1 MNYHTNTTLYQA
13 LSLFLILNTLI
24 VTTVQA
30 AATIE
35 NETKSRTLQAGGR
48 IGGSSSSSSSGA
60 GGALAVGAV
69 AGLASS
75 GFFKGTSGHIVLGL
89 IVVVVIVVFIY
100 MRCKKNKGEAPA
112 EEKFFQG
119 NGDQG
124 QDTTDNDSDIDK
136 FEEPF
141 YSGLYS
147 GIYDQGGTRMPVQ
160 PFEIYFQE
168 EFIDSDDE
176 DDDDDGPITIFHTI
190 TGKGADTV
198 GPYTLSGK
206 SVGNKVSI
214 TKKYYGAGD
223 QITDIGHTV
232 TLRLDKLGD
241 THIFEGEYYVNTDE
255 VQEKGL
261 YQIWPVG
268 YNNKAAMQQQQLQ
281 QQQQQ
286 YQQQQQM
293 YAAAPPSA
301 FSAVDFSTDE
311 ENQIPVAI
319 GTAVDEKSE
328 EFQTISLD
336 REGGQRY

>member
-1 MNYHTNTTLYQA
+1 MNYHTNTTLYKA
-13 LSLFLILNTLI
+13 LSLFLLLNAL
-24 VTTVQA
+24 VV
-30 AATIE
+30 AATTAE
-35 NETKSRTLQAGGR
+35 NDMSRTLQAGGR

-124 QDTTDNDSDIDK
+124 QEDTTDNDSDIDK

-206 SVGNKVSI
+206 SVGNKISI

-286 YQQQQQM
+286 YQQQQQQQQM
-293 YAAAPPSA
+293 YAAAPPAA
-301 FSAVDFSTDE
+301 FSAVAFATDE

-336 REGGQRY
+336 REGRQRY